1 MEPYRDKRRHLP
13 GIGLGRNCTLF
24 EVTRRFAYTHRRV
37 CPERALFT
45 DIYAYAGQYNEKR
58 FEYPLP
64 VSEVKATARSVTKWV
79 IKRMS
84 DEGFQA
90 WGDRRRQ
97 RSADVRHAKAEERA
111 EQIQAYYH
119 HHPAVTRKELALM
132 FDVSEKTIQRL
143 KIFRD
148 R

>member
-1 MEPYRDKRRHLP
+1 
-13 GIGLGRNCTLF
+13 
-24 EVTRRFAYTHRRV
+24 
-37 CPERALFT
+37 
-45 DIYAYAGQYNEKR
+45 AGQYNEKR

-79 IKRMS
+79 IKRMD

-111 EQIQAYYH
+111 EQIQAYKQG
-119 HHPAVTRKELALM
+119 HPELSNRAIAREMGCSEFTVRKALR
-132 FDVSEKTIQRL
+132 FL
-143 KIFRD
+143 
-148 R
+148 